1 MRIKVKN
8 GGGLFLK
15 STTLRPG
22 GPAAPPGSEK
32 IVGISKTPG
41 IGEKI
46 RGGAIRFFS
55 NVREKYYTSG
65 GGFKMFCNVR
75 ETSHDSPGDA
85 FGVSGLRNIVDY

>member
-8 GGGLFLK
+8 GGGYFFK

-46 RGGAIRFFS
+46 RGG
-55 NVREKYYTSG
+55 
-65 GGFKMFCNVR
+65 GFKMFCNVR

>member
-1 MRIKVKN
+1 MW
-8 GGGLFLK
+8 GGLFLK

-46 RGGAIRFFS
+46 RGAIRFFS

-65 GGFKMFCNVR
+65 GALKCFVM
-75 ETSHDSPGDA
+75 
-85 FGVSGLRNIVDY
+85 